1 MAGLRF
7 ARLMAP
13 LALVGCAVAL
23 YVVVDRSLG
32 PDAESSA
39 TPNRA
44 GQSTA
49 ADGDGDRDG
58 KSRKTRRRRKT
69 YVVKSGESISII
81 AVKTGVSLA
90 QIEELNPDLDP
101 RTLSPGTRLK
111 LRP

>member
-23 YVVVDRSLG
+23 YVVIDRSLG

-49 ADGDGDRDG
+49 AEGNGT
-58 KSRKTRRRRKT
+58 SRKARRRKRYT
-69 YVVKSGESISII
+69 VRSGDTASSI
-81 AVKTGVSLA
+81 AEKTGVPLS
-90 QIEELNPDLDP
+90 QIEELNPEIDP